1 MVAFRPLS
9 SLGNKTVYKV
19 LQNRGPGKQRPRKQR
34 AREAETREGLS
45 GLISSHS
52 SALGRTQ
59 SYIAERTASPQREA
73 EELGKGSL
81 RKG

>member
-34 AREAETREGLS
+34 AREGLS
-45 GLISSHS
+45 GLIFSHS

-59 SYIAERTASPQREA
+59 SYTAERTVSPQREA